1 MGIFRNEVA
10 GGRCGPRLGIQDPGG
25 ELMPALIAVVL
36 GIVLGSAVGGSLPRL
51 GLLTLR
57 FELLLIPLF
66 AVQAIARGRLLGL
79 VGASRFSLAVWV
91 ASSILLVS
99 VMLLNWR
106 TPGMAIGAA
115 GVLMNLDVVLV
126 NRAMPVLGG
135 GGLLASAPVAEVASR
150 TGGFYRVVEQGDLFT
165 WLGDV
170 MPIAAGRSVAL
181 VSPGDVVLMIAV
193 AVVIMFGMSTG
204 EGRRGADPMDAA

>member
-1 MGIFRNEVA
+1 
-10 GGRCGPRLGIQDPGG
+10 
-25 ELMPALIAVVL
+25 MPALIAVVL